1 MKGKGWIPVDPS
13 EASKSADP
21 AVRNYLFGNLDPDR
35 LQFTM
40 GRDLVLEPRTAEPP
54 NYFIYPHAEAN
65 GAEIGTASV
74 QFEFG
79 DM

>member
-1 MKGKGWIPVDPS
+1 MTGWY
-13 EASKSADP
+13 ASSQRYGSPRSLP
-21 AVRNYLFGNLDPDR
+21 AAPL
-35 LQFTM
+35 
-40 GRDLVLEPRTAEPP
+40 

-74 QFEFG
+74 QLEFK